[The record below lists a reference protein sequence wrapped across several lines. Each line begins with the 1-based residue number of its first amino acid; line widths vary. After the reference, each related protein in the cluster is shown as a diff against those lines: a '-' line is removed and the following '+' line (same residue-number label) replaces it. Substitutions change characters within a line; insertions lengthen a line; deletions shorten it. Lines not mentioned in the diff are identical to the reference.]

1 MNTYIGKD
9 NRVRY
14 YNEKT
19 QKVTSYP
26 RFLME
31 QYLGRKLEKFE
42 QIHHKDEDALNNDLS
57 NLEIL
62 IFKEHQKLHAKK
74 LYFDKEEICKGC
86 GNTFIWSAKSQSMF
100 HRNSKRR
107 KQNGPFCSKKCS
119 GKYGGVAELV

>member
-31 QYLGRKLEKFE
+31 QYLGRKLENLNKFT
-42 QIHHKDEDALNNDLS
+42 IKMK
-57 NLEIL
+57 IL
-62 IFKEHQKLHAKK
+62 
-74 LYFDKEEICKGC
+74 
-86 GNTFIWSAKSQSMF
+86 
-100 HRNSKRR
+100 
-107 KQNGPFCSKKCS
+107 
-119 GKYGGVAELV
+119 